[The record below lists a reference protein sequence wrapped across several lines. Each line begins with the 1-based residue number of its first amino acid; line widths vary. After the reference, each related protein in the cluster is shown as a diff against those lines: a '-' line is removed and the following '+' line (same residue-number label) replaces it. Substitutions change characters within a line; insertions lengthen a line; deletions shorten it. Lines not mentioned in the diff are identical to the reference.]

1 VLLQTKNT
9 LTQTKLAANVLKISK
24 MVPGN
29 GMMELETTTVYSTAI
44 DNFNWR
50 LKNITAK
57 NVKLCTSFHD
67 FCPNS
72 FSFQLCKMVLSA
84 SEVIRNTTFKWP
96 LNLIANETDTYPFN
110 DFDYMKTR
118 VWMNIKFILK
128 VKLLKAW

>member
-1 VLLQTKNT
+1 
-9 LTQTKLAANVLKISK
+9 

-44 DNFNWR
+44 DNLNWR

-57 NVKLCTSFHD
+57 NVKLCTSFYD
-67 FCPNS
+67 FCSNG

-118 VWMNIKFILK
+118 VRMNIKFILK
-128 VKLLKAW
+128 VKLLKVRCHFSGR